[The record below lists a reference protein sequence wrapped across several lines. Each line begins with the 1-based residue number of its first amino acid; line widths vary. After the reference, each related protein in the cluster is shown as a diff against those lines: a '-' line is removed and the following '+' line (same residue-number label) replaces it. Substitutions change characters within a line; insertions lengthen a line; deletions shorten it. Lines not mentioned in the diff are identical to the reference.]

1 MKSSAET
8 GPNYDALK
16 SVIEIISQTEM
27 NYHDLHQTDFSSS
40 HQCRQKMSFS
50 EGFCEDNLLLQM
62 AEQNSQGRGITNL
75 AYNSGIC
82 PSRAGKRF
90 LIAYQN

>member
-1 MKSSAET
+1 MKSSAKT
-8 GPNYDALK
+8 GPNHGAFK
-16 SVIEIISQTEM
+16 NVMEKISQTEM

-62 AEQNSQGRGITNL
+62 AEQNSQGG
-75 AYNSGIC
+75 A
-82 PSRAGKRF
+82 
-90 LIAYQN
+90 